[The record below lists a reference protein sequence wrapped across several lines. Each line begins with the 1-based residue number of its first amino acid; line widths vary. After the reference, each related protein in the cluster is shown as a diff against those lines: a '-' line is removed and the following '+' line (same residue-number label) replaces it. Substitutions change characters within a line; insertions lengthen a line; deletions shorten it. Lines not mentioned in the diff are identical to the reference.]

1 MRRSFFFLTAGALAA
16 AGAVLPMSVSGC
28 GSDVGSEFEPGPG
41 QEGGL
46 DPDGNAFAPNPN
58 QEAGPQCSTGK
69 SCGDGGVCAGN
80 VCCTATSACGDV
92 CCGTGAVCSFQKCAV
107 PGAVCQDS
115 SDCGSGQYCE
125 FSLGTSTDGGVTEG
139 GAADASCVSGNVRT
153 GRCLPRPPECAPDAG
168 SAGDAGLACLEACE
182 YKPPTPTFTPTQKVA
197 WGGQL
202 VAPFAT
208 DVMMAPIVIELDDD
222 DCDGKVTERDIPEIV
237 FSTFSNGGYS
247 GNGQLHA
254 ISVLNGAFVDKW
266 TAPNAVNTTVVNPTK
281 QIAAGNFDGK
291 PGNEVV
297 ACGVDGK
304 LHAFKGTDGSE
315 LWASPVLAQ
324 PPGGT
329 VPNTTLCFMP
339 SIADL
344 DGDGTVEVIV
354 EGAILNGTDGTL
366 KHLFVPAL
374 NGPFV
379 ISDLDSD
386 GKLDIITSSRGYHG
400 DGTVFVDTAIATTA
414 SFPGTQDWKGA
425 WAGIGDFDR
434 DGKPEV
440 VAVDNET
447 HSLLV
452 WRYDAAKPGKFAV
465 VRGLT
470 DMNALFPSN
479 TCPAGTWGST
489 HGGGPPTVADFD
501 NDGIPDVGLA
511 GGIGYVVFSGK
522 KLIDPAIA
530 TAAGTILWSKPTTD
544 CSSASTGSTVFDF
557 DGDGKAEV
565 VYSDEQRMRIYD
577 GATGTE
583 LSSVCNTTAT
593 LIEFPIVADVD
604 NDGQAD
610 IVVVSN
616 AYNSTCTDGVNAT
629 KQAGVRVFGAA
640 NGSWVRTRRVWNQH
654 AYHITNVNEDG
665 TIPKNELPNWKQP
678 GLNNFRQNKQP
689 GSEFAAPNVVATL
702 APICPGP
709 SGITVTVRN
718 IGAALV
724 PAGVVV
730 GVYSGTPTTGTKIG
744 SVTTTR
750 PLYPAESEPLELVL
764 AAVPSSVY
772 AVVDDGAPAHPSWH
786 ECRTD
791 DNVSKAFSTSCNE
804 PH

>member
-1 MRRSFFFLTAGALAA
+1 MRRSFLLLAA
-16 AGAVLPMSVSGC
+16 GTVTAAACMLPMSIAGC
-28 GSDVGSEFEPGPG
+28 GTEVASEFDDPNARD
-41 QEGGL
+41 GGDL
-46 DPDGNAFAPNPN
+46 DPDGNVFAPTPA
-58 QEAGPQCSTGK
+58 QDGGTQCVTGK

-80 VCCTATSACGDV
+80 VCCTAKSACGDV
-92 CCGTGAVCSFQKCAV
+92 CCGSGAVCSFQKCAV
-107 PGAVCQDS
+107 PGAVCHDS
-115 SDCGSGQYCE
+115 SECGAGQYCE
-125 FSLGTSTDGGVTEG
+125 LTLGTTTDGGVLEA
-139 GAADASCVSGNVRT
+139 GAGDASCFATKEQT

-168 SAGDAGLACLEACE
+168 STSDGGLTCLEACE
-182 YKPPTPTFTPTQKVA
+182 YRPPTPTFTPTLKLG

-202 VAPFAT
+202 TAPFAT

-237 FSTFSNGGYS
+237 FSTFTNGAYGS
-247 GNGQLHA
+247 NGQLHA
-254 ISVLNGAFVDKW
+254 ISIVKGAFVDKW
-266 TAPNAVNTTVVNPTK
+266 TVPNAGNPTVVNPTK
-281 QIAAGNFDGK
+281 QIAAGNIDGK

-297 ACGVDGK
+297 ACGVDGA
-304 LHAFKGTDGSE
+304 LHAFNGVDGSA
-315 LWASPVLAQ
+315 LWTSPAVQ
-324 PPGGT
+324 
-329 VPNTTLCFMP
+329 CFMP
-339 SIADL
+339 AIADL
-344 DGDGTVEVIV
+344 EGDGTVEVIV
-354 EGAILNGTDGTL
+354 EGAILDGATGAI
-366 KHLFVPAL
+366 KHLFAPVL

-379 ISDLDSD
+379 VSDLDSD
-386 GKLDIITSSRGYHG
+386 GKLDVITSSRGYHA
-400 DGTVFVDTAIATTA
+400 DGLVFVDTGIAQTA

-440 VAVDNET
+440 VAIDNES

-452 WRYDAAKPGKFAV
+452 WRYDAAAAGKFTV
-465 VRGLT
+465 VRPLT

-479 TCPAGTWGST
+479 TCPAGSWGST

-501 NDGIPDVGLA
+501 NDGVPDVGLA

-522 KLIDPAIA
+522 KLVNPAV
-530 TAAGTILWSKPTTD
+530 TGSNTILWSKATTD

-610 IVVVSN
+610 IIVVSN
-616 AYNSTCTDGVNAT
+616 AYASTCADVAGPT

-640 NGSWVRTRRVWNQH
+640 NGSWVRTRRVWNEH

-689 GSEFAAPNVVATL
+689 GSEFAAPNLVATL
-702 APICPGP
+702 APVCPGP
-709 SGITVTVRN
+709 TGVTVTVRN
-718 IGAALV
+718 VGTALV

-730 GVYSGTPTTGTKIG
+730 GVYAGAPSTGTKIG

-750 PLYPAESEPLELVL
+750 PLYPAESEPLELAL
-764 AAVPSSVY
+764 ATVPASVY
-772 AVVDDGAPAHPSWH
+772 AVVDDGAAAHPSWH

-791 DNVSKAFSTSCNE
+791 DNVSKAVSTSCNE